1 MATSAETLY
10 GNLYISPLAWG
21 TLTST
26 AAQTTTNTSSGLVG
40 VIGSDGMVNYEGRLA
55 VVRGGLGNAT
65 RWDSV
70 QGNWGGTS
78 APTATFAVS
87 VVGISG
93 TNVGQFVPIPAS
105 LDTTGNTIVIRDSSG
120 NIISNNITLSSQFF
134 YDSSYT
140 SALGAVVSGHCVTT
154 SSSTGT
160 NAPTLINFPLG
171 SWTGT
176 ATGIGLTAI
185 TGRGSAAIVRNS
197 GAATGGA
204 SLEVEFRALY
214 NGSVTG
220 SSAWSFPGGFNRL
233 ARYGDTA
240 MTPTDTSQLTLQL
253 YASTG
258 ASNPAL
264 FVNAVGQPGASH
276 YWSGLFHL
284 SASRN

>member
-1 MATSAETLY
+1 
-10 GNLYISPLAWG
+10 
-21 TLTST
+21 
-26 AAQTTTNTSSGLVG
+26 
-40 VIGSDGMVNYEGRLA
+40 
-55 VVRGGLGNAT
+55 
-65 RWDSV
+65 
-70 QGNWGGTS
+70 
-78 APTATFAVS
+78 
-87 VVGISG
+87 
-93 TNVGQFVPIPAS
+93 
-105 LDTTGNTIVIRDSSG
+105 
-120 NIISNNITLSSQFF
+120 
-134 YDSSYT
+134 
-140 SALGAVVSGHCVTT
+140 
-154 SSSTGT
+154 
-160 NAPTLINFPLG
+160 
-171 SWTGT
+171 
-176 ATGIGLTAI
+176 LTAI